1 MKIGSIEYYTPQEFA
16 DAVGISLKSAY
27 NWMNAGEDSNG
38 YKVVVEEIL
47 KKKMVNMNKYK
58 GQLKGV
64 K

>member
-16 DAVGISLKSAY
+16 DAKGCSLKTAY
-27 NWMNAGEDSNG
+27 NYMNNGEDNDG